1 MKPVSAS
8 GRKHVRRVRWTGAEL
23 LGLGAALVAASP
35 VLISAAGA
43 ATGIPSPPAG
53 TYVCWSTSLQ
63 YVPNGTGGTML
74 MSVPAYGS
82 VGKVG
87 LDGKGG
93 YQQLIQGGGAGRYT
107 VNAASG
113 EFKFVSGPLLKLTAV
128 YEFKDDG
135 FKSRTYTI
143 SFKKSPQDKGSYG
156 QYCQLVAKSSGQPLS
171 NVKPTSSFDT
181 AGGKGGAQG
190 GGTAQPS
197 TAQPSASNPNPGF
210 KGTILFY
217 DSGTIQSLDLAS
229 GKRQNRFSGGEP
241 SFAPTGEIVY
251 VNAQRQIVI
260 AGKDYTRLQVINV
273 PNDEGGIGQPV
284 LSPDGKNVAYYSES
298 SYYDR
303 RVVVRSRAGQLL
315 AKFDAVDSPNWT
327 PNGRLLVAASTSTE
341 GSRPGLFLSNQD
353 LSAFKP
359 IPVNTDDVQD
369 PALSPD
375 GQQVAFTSGKSI
387 WTVRLDGSGLKQR
400 VSDTDG
406 VEGPQ
411 WGPDSRSLLM
421 RKTDN
426 TNVLLILGP
435 NDTAPRRVLDAS
447 GESIQASGRLGW
459 R

>member
-8 GRKHVRRVRWTGAEL
+8 GRKHVRRVRWTGAGW

-35 VLISAAGA
+35 VLISAAEA

-63 YVPNGTGGTML
+63 LVSNGAGGTML

-113 EFKFVSGPLLKLTAV
+113 EFKFVSGPLLKLAAV

-190 GGTAQPS
+190 GS

-210 KGTILFY
+210 KGTILFH
-217 DSGTIQSLDLAS
+217 DGTIQSLDLAS
-229 GKRQNRFSGGEP
+229 GKRQNRFSGGDP

-251 VNAQRQIVI
+251 VNSQHQIVI

-273 PNDEGGIGQPV
+273 PDDEGGIGQPV
-284 LSPDGKNVAYYSES
+284 LSPDGKKVAYYSEY
-298 SYYDR
+298 SYQER
-303 RVVVRSRAGQLL
+303 GVVVRSRAGQLL

-341 GSRPGLFLSNQD
+341 GSKPGLFLSNQD

-400 VSDTDG
+400 VSDSDG
-406 VEGPQ
+406 VQEPQ

-421 RKTDN
+421 RKADETEA
-426 TNVLLILGP
+426 LLILGP

-447 GESIQASGRLGW
+447 GESIQASGRVGW